1 MVLARSG
8 CLKEREEDGAAP
20 KASFRRQGK
29 AFAGA
34 HRGRISRQDSASVA
48 AYRPFP
54 PPGSYAEVFLLLK
67 NLTDQRIEGWLT
79 LTPPA
84 GWNIEPGTLLMI
96 AIRPRGTISAEFYLS
111 VPDAPAA
118 GPHLLQ
124 IEVTADDQLI
134 AAAAF
139 DLRDGLLFLV
149 GDNG

>member
-1 MVLARSG
+1 MAPHRKRRSDGKEKHLLAPIEG
-8 CLKEREEDGAAP
+8 GLVDKIQP
-20 KASFRRQGK
+20 LLQY
-29 AFAGA
+29 
-34 HRGRISRQDSASVA
+34 I
-48 AYRPFP
+48 RPFP

-124 IEVTADDQLI
+124 IEVTADDQFI